1 MRRRDG
7 VLGEAA
13 PAVMLTVKP
22 VFLAKAHRR
31 EPSVVFFEI
40 RCQISHFRAS
50 GGGLADGIYQRGVFA
65 RTDSQGGGEAVEF
78 RAVCRKVICGFA
90 EPQSETFRAARAAF
104 GQGFQPCRTA
114 EKSSADCSGTISF
127 TSGKCTRSC
136 FNVSRRLMNSS
147 FGKILGL

>member
-7 VLGEAA
+7 VFGEAA
-13 PAVMLTVKP
+13 SAVMLAVKP

-40 RCQISHFRAS
+40 RCQISPCRAS

-78 RAVCRKVICGFA
+78 RAV
-90 EPQSETFRAARAAF
+90 
-104 GQGFQPCRTA
+104 
-114 EKSSADCSGTISF
+114 
-127 TSGKCTRSC
+127 
-136 FNVSRRLMNSS
+136 
-147 FGKILGL
+147 